1 MDELLELISRIGT
14 DSPPSDEELATARE
28 ELVSL
33 LRVATAAETRDL
45 ESAVAIREAIDNI
58 DAEVKAR
65 VEAAE
70 REEAEARRLLEGLG
84 LEDAE
89 DDDDGET
96 GDGDDSDAD
105 ADASTEA
112 EQVPVAAS
120 NASSRRSSSSS
131 LTNAIR
137 RTSARLDRSEPGG
150 SQHTR
155 VLTLGAAQSEQLSQN
170 ATLRDVA
177 RIFDRAAGRV
187 KQRGDR
193 QSLVRIEWDYPEARR
208 LFGTE
213 KHDNDRILDGIAA
226 PEAIAAAGGVCDPLP
241 ADFTHPILGQRG
253 RPIRDALP
261 RFQASRGGVRFS
273 PTATIADLDGAVGV
287 WDYDTDTSPGEN
299 EKACLTLS
307 CEDEVVAHV
316 DAVTACLQIGNYQA
330 RFNPEFWRSRLQL
343 LMVLHDRIA
352 EQALYNAI
360 LAGSTAVTYG
370 SGSGTIYSVLSAVDK
385 AVAGLRSRHRL
396 GNTVIRMIAP
406 EWVHQ
411 ALRADIASQRLG
423 SSPADALSVADN
435 VINSFFA
442 ARHVRPVWSQDIE
455 VFGTQS
461 AGSLLDF
468 PNNDV
473 QLVLFPEGTFF
484 YMDGGTLDLG
494 TEIVDS
500 TLIAQNNRMAFLE
513 TFEKAVKRG
522 GESLRIT
529 VPINE
534 LCVCPEV
541 LVTSP

>member
-14 DSPPSDEELATARE
+14 DSPPTDEELATARE

-33 LRVATAAETRDL
+33 LRVATAPETRDL
-45 ESAVAIREAIDNI
+45 ESAVAIREAIDSI
-58 DAEVKAR
+58 DAEVNAR

-70 REEAEARRLLEGLG
+70 REEAEARRLLEGLD

-89 DDDDGET
+89 DDDDGED

-105 ADASTEA
+105 ASAEA

-120 NASSRRSSSSS
+120 NASSRRSS

-150 SQHTR
+150 SQHAR
-155 VLTLGAAQSEQLSQN
+155 VLTLGAAQSEQLSQT
-170 ATLRDVA
+170 ATIREVA
-177 RIFDRAAGRV
+177 RVFDRAAGRV

-213 KHDNDRILDGIAA
+213 KYDNDRILDGIAA

-287 WDYDTDTSPGEN
+287 WDYDTDTSPGED
-299 EKACLTLS
+299 EKGCLTLS
-307 CEDEVVAHV
+307 CEEEVVAHV
-316 DAVTACLQIGNYQA
+316 DAVTACLQVGNFQA

-370 SGSGTIYSVLSAVDK
+370 AGSGTIYSVLSAVDK

-435 VINSFFA
+435 VINNFFT

-455 VFGTQS
+455 VFGAQS
-461 AGSLLDF
+461 AGSLVDF
-468 PNNDV
+468 PNSDV

-529 VPINE
+529 VPIDE